1 MDGSRQRGGPPS
13 FDWGVVVLAVRQT
26 PPAGAAAAKRR
37 AGEPDPWPLEELET
51 EAILGRLRGCSSVG

>member
-26 PPAGAAAAKRR
+26 LPAGQQRR
-37 AGEPDPWPLEELET
+37 SDARVNLT
-51 EAILGRLRGCSSVG
+51 LGR